1 MPGDETVMVPGMVMT
16 LEPGMTYSDG
26 RVMVHEENLVIRDG
40 PPELLSR
47 RAPAE
52 LPVIA

>member
-1 MPGDETVMVPGMVMT
+1 
-16 LEPGMTYSDG
+16 MTYADG

-47 RAPAE
+47 RAPE
-52 LPVIA
+52 SLPVLD